1 MKGKLT
7 LEQRI
12 KRLEKLILED
22 IEGELDEL
30 ADEIIKN
37 NPTVDLDSEL
47 DDMSNIETNNFEYET
62 IEDFIDEIIY
72 DFDNDE
78 DSISE
83 LKRLIHD
90 IEQFNTFAS
99 VRKINALKLSIRE
112 LSGLSYFKAKKLI
125 LSITKERLRQELQ
138 YIDEQYDEFRK
149 LIDRFKSDVIDRLW
163 KEGGIKGYTIVS
175 STRKQGREFTAYC
188 VLKDAYGYGETI
200 GFKIVRHSP
209 NKYRKSSIYDLMMQV
224 NQKSEVEG
232 PDMLHVSIKDIE
244 NLLLEKFVW
253 RISGNQFDYDNF
265 KRFKI

>member
-1 MKGKLT
+1 MKSKLI

-22 IEGELDEL
+22 IEDELDEL
-30 ADEIIKN
+30 ADEIIKS

-47 DDMSNIETNNFEYET
+47 DDMSNVDTNNFKYRTVEE
-62 IEDFIDEIIY
+62 FIDEVIY

-78 DSISE
+78 DSVSE

-99 VRKINALKLSIRE
+99 VREVNALKLSIKE
-112 LSGLSYFKAKKLI
+112 LSELSYFKAKKLI
-125 LSITKERLRQELQ
+125 LSVAKERLRQELQ
-138 YIDEQYDEFRK
+138 RIDEQYDEFRK
-149 LIDRFKSDVIDRLW
+149 LIDKFKSDIIDRLW
-163 KEGGIKGYTIVS
+163 KEDGIKGYNIVS

-188 VLKDAYGYGETI
+188 ILKDVHGYGETI
-200 GFKIVRHSP
+200 GFKIVRHKP

-244 NLLLEKFVW
+244 DLLLGKFVW
-253 RISGNQFDYDNF
+253 RISGGQFDYDNF
-265 KRFKI
+265 KRFKF